1 MTRSDLGGHFDN
13 LVRFETELWT
23 AIDQRL
29 RTEHDLPLSRFE
41 PMQIIGRLGS
51 CRVFDIAE
59 ALAITVGGTS
69 KLVDRIESSGHC
81 RRQSN
86 PADKR
91 SSIIE
96 LTPEGKALL
105 RRANATFDDEL
116 KRRLGSALTPE
127 ALAQFG
133 VTLAT
138 LRKANRRL
146 TPGTKG
152 KS

>member
-1 MTRSDLGGHFDN
+1 MTRSDLSSHFDN

-91 SSIIE
+91 SSLIE
-96 LTPEGKALL
+96 LTPEGNDLL
-105 RRANATFDDEL
+105 GRANATFDDEL
-116 KRRLGSALTPE
+116 ERRLGSALTPE
-127 ALAQFG
+127 ALDRFG
-133 VTLAT
+133 ATLAT
-138 LRKANRRL
+138 LREVNRRL
-146 TPGTKG
+146 TPATKE

>member
-1 MTRSDLGGHFDN
+1 MTGSDLSGHFDN

-23 AIDQRL
+23 AVDQRL
-29 RTEHDLPLSRFE
+29 RIEHDLPLSRFE
-41 PMQIIGRLGS
+41 PMQIIDRLGS

-91 SSIIE
+91 SSLIA
-96 LTPEGKALL
+96 LTPDGIGLL
-105 RRANATFDDEL
+105 QRTKSTFDDEL
-116 KRRLGSALTPE
+116 ARRLGSVLTPE
-127 ALAQFG
+127 ALDRFG
-133 VTLAT
+133 ATLAT
-138 LRKANRRL
+138 LREANRRL
-146 TPGTKG
+146 TLITKE
-152 KS
+152 KA

>member
-1 MTRSDLGGHFDN
+1 MTGSDLSRHFDN

-23 AIDQRL
+23 AVDQRL
-29 RTEHDLPLSRFE
+29 RIEHDLPLSRFE
-41 PMQIIGRLGS
+41 PMQIIDRLGS

-91 SSIIE
+91 SSLIE
-96 LTPEGKALL
+96 LTPEGSALL
-105 RRANATFDDEL
+105 GLAKATFDEEL
-116 KRRLGSALTPE
+116 ERRLGSALTPE
-127 ALAQFG
+127 ALSQFG
-133 VTLAT
+133 ATLAT
-138 LRKANRRL
+138 LREANRRL
-146 TPGTKG
+146 TPISKE